1 MNNKDIDEVLDAWL
15 ASSNIHLRD
24 GGAATEE
31 VGQML
36 TSNPPINIQEMV
48 KAAGGDP
55 VYEETDSTLDKVAK
69 QMEHTRDTLAH
80 ILKMGMK

>member
-15 ASSNIHLRD
+15 ASSNINLRE
-24 GGAATEE
+24 GAAG
-31 VGQML
+31 VL

-48 KAAGGDP
+48 KAVGGDP